1 MPIYEYRC
9 KACEHETEALQKMD
23 DKPLRKCPQC
33 GRMQLQRL
41 ISAPSFRLKG
51 AGWYETDFK
60 SEKEN
65 KRNIAG
71 DAAEKSDTD
80 KPSDKKT
87 DKKEGS
93 KGASSTAEPG
103 KKSEPRSDDKSGNKK
118 PGDKSSS
125 SAVA

>member
-1 MPIYEYRC
+1 
-9 KACEHETEALQKMD
+9 MD